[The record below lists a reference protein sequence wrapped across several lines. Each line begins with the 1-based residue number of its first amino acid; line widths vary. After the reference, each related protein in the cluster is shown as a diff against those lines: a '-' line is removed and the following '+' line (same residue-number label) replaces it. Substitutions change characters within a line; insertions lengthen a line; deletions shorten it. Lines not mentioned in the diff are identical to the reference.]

1 MVRYSNCCGAA
12 PIGQSE
18 EMERCPEC
26 KEHCSYEDENDSH
39 LEYITVKMPK
49 FRFMAVVA
57 DLRWI
62 ANVDYTV
69 KEIDPNDG
77 KFDNDP
83 TDQELKRLSN
93 KAYKQWKEYRW
104 KVRNK

>member
-1 MVRYSNCCGAA
+1 MYSSCCGVFVNADA
-12 PIGQSE
+12 LDYQRCPSCKESCDFTDGSE
-18 EMERCPEC
+18 EEAI
-26 KEHCSYEDENDSH
+26 
-39 LEYITVKMPK
+39 EYITIKMPK

-83 TDQELKRLSN
+83 VHQELKKASN
-93 KAYKQWKEYRW
+93 KSFKALKEYEW
-104 KVRNK
+104 KTRNR

>member
-1 MVRYSNCCGAA
+1 MYSSCCGTFCNADA
-12 PIGQSE
+12 LDYQRCPSCKESCDFTDGSE
-18 EMERCPEC
+18 EERI
-26 KEHCSYEDENDSH
+26 
-39 LEYITVKMPK
+39 EYITVKMPK

-83 TDQELKRLSN
+83 MAQDLKKKAN
-93 KAYKQWKEYRW
+93 EAYKTYKKYIGDR
-104 KVRNK
+104 RNK

>member
-1 MVRYSNCCGAA
+1 MYSSCCGTFCNADA
-12 PIGQSE
+12 LDYQRCPSCKENCDFTDGSE
-18 EMERCPEC
+18 EERI
-26 KEHCSYEDENDSH
+26 
-39 LEYITVKMPK
+39 EYITVKMPK